1 MPGEHTPLGPE
12 NVADG
17 RKLRLRLLKGV
28 TTLAVCTALIVNMV
42 RFNETPETLF
52 QKRCAVPKGA
62 CLCKCF
68 LPCRIAPT
76 PDFAASLCKQFDD
89 HCTSRRMYQV

>member
-1 MPGEHTPLGPE
+1 MPGEHTLLGPE

-42 RFNETPETLF
+42 RFNETPETLLTLRGHWF
-52 QKRCAVPKGA
+52 SYFPA
-62 CLCKCF
+62 
-68 LPCRIAPT
+68 I
-76 PDFAASLCKQFDD
+76 
-89 HCTSRRMYQV
+89 